1 MENQQARRGDEARE
15 NASAQSTPRDPNA
28 ENFPGYP
35 SYKPE
40 DDITAQGERVSAN
53 MEGVSRAN
61 NQTEAS
67 LSGATETSNTGG
79 QDRPQSQ
86 AGLPANADN
95 RGPKSAAD
103 REGEDPDTDVTEE
116 DLMMLDRADRGI
128 DESDD
133 AQAPLRAQLDETD
146 EDGDPLNEAAGRE
159 GMIGDDI
166 DVPGS
171 ETDDA
176 NENIGE
182 EDEEN
187 NYYSLGGDEKNQV
200 DDPNEG
206 SINRI

>member
-1 MENQQARRGDEARE
+1 MENQQSGRGRQDVGKTDRSE
-15 NASAQSTPRDPNA
+15 NNQ

-35 SYKPE
+35 HYNSEE
-40 DDITAQGERVSAN
+40 DIIAAGDRVHAN
-53 MEGVSRAN
+53 VEDVSRAN

-67 LSGATETSNTGG
+67 LSSAAETRGGGA
-79 QDRPQSQ
+79 DRPKRDAGHPALNTAQ
-86 AGLPANADN
+86 A
-95 RGPKSAAD
+95 RRSAGDA
-103 REGEDPDTDVTEE
+103 ETPEDPDADVTAE
-116 DLMMLDRADRGI
+116 DMMMLDRADRGI

-159 GMIGDDI
+159 GMLGDDI

-171 ETDDA
+171 EADDA

-187 NYYSLGGDEKNQV
+187 NYYSLGGDEKSSL
-200 DDPNEG
+200 DDANEG
-206 SINRI
+206 SVNRI

>member
-1 MENQQARRGDEARE
+1 MENQQGGNRREPGKADARQNND
-15 NASAQSTPRDPNA
+15 

-35 SYKPE
+35 HYDAE
-40 DDITAQGERVSAN
+40 EDITAAGERVSAN
-53 MEGVSRAN
+53 VEGVSRAN
-61 NQTEAS
+61 SQTAAS
-67 LSGATETSNTGG
+67 LSGAAETPGGGGGGANRPKSDAGHPVANT
-79 QDRPQSQ
+79 
-86 AGLPANADN
+86 AGSP
-95 RGPKSAAD
+95 RSAAD
-103 REGEDPDTDVTEE
+103 AETEADPDADVTPE
-116 DLMMLDRADRGI
+116 DLMMLDRADRGV

-146 EDGDPLNEAAGRE
+146 EDGDPLNEASGRE
-159 GMIGDDI
+159 GYMGDDI

-187 NYYSLGGDEKNQV
+187 NYYSLGGDEKSGL
-200 DDPNEG
+200 DDANEG